1 MKGDKYIIKA
11 LKQISVRILLFL
23 LKGFNMI
30 IKSFFNLLKI
40 FKKPLILLG
49 NFIYKYIIIGIYR
62 LYFYLKKFIRIIFP
76 SEKFKPVY
84 ILINK
89 YSPHIFIIFLAII
102 ISFTNLFSS
111 QTSAETFGEKSILYT
126 LATGST
132 TYEDKY
138 IEESIDPTLPKI
150 KTSYLESQCAAV
162 SGLKA
167 ITTKTTEVSEGQM
180 PVTDTGAI
188 VKPEITSIEAAQK
201 YRDEPIEYIVQS
213 GDTISSIAEEYEISE
228 ETVMWQNN
236 LSKYSIIRPG
246 QKLLILPISGVT
258 HKVVKGDTLSKIATR
273 YKADEQ
279 KIIDYNKLVDASDIS
294 VGQLLIVPEG
304 TPYRPPLA
312 TTQLAPIKQIFE
324 EPIVDPGRE
333 SGKMFWPNGC
343 RRITQYFSWRHIGLD
358 IACPRGTPIKAADD
372 GVVTKMALLS
382 TGYGHHVIIDHGNG
396 KSTLYG
402 HMDDVYVREGQTV
415 QRGEILGLEGST
427 GKSTGPHLH
436 FEVRFWG
443 VRYNPLNYIK

>member
-1 MKGDKYIIKA
+1 MLSLI
-11 LKQISVRILLFL
+11 
-23 LKGFNMI
+23 KGFNVI
-30 IKSFFNLLKI
+30 IKSFFNLLQI
-40 FKKPLILLG
+40 FRKPLIWFG
-49 NFIYKYIIIGIYR
+49 SFVYRYFIIGIYR
-62 LYFYLKKFIRIIFP
+62 IYFYLRKILKIIFP

-89 YSPHIFIIFLAII
+89 YSSHIFIIFLAII
-102 ISFTNLFSS
+102 ISFTNLFVS
-111 QTSAETFGEKSILYT
+111 QTGAESFGEKSILYT
-126 LATGST
+126 LATGSN

-138 IEESIDPTLPKI
+138 IEESIDPALPKI
-150 KTSYLESQCAAV
+150 KTSYLESQGAAV
-162 SGLKA
+162 SGLQA
-167 ITTKTTEVSEGQM
+167 ITAETTEESKGQL
-180 PVTDTGAI
+180 PVTGTGAI
-188 VKPEITSIEAAQK
+188 VKPEISSIEVAQK
-201 YRDEPIEYIVQS
+201 YRDEPIEYIVQG
-213 GDTISSIAEEYEISE
+213 GDTIGSIAEEYEISE
-228 ETVMWQNN
+228 ETIMWQNN

-258 HKVVKGDTLSKIATR
+258 HTVAKGDTLSKIATR

-294 VGQLLIVPEG
+294 VGQLLIIPEG

-312 TTQLAPIKQIFE
+312 PTQLAPIKQIFE

-333 SGKMFWPNGC
+333 SGKMLWPNGC

-358 IACPRGTPIKAADD
+358 IACPRGTPIRAADD
-372 GVVTKMALLS
+372 GVVTKMALQN
-382 TGYGHHVIIDHGNG
+382 TGYGHHAIIDHGNG

-402 HMDDVYVREGQTV
+402 HMDDVYVREGQKV
-415 QRGEILGLEGST
+415 QRGEIIGLEGST